1 MFKIEDKEYDETKL
15 EDKGK
20 RALANIQL
28 LAKERDTLL
37 LQLERNKV
45 LTEHYTS
52 IVKENLPKELQNV
65 LDKDEHFQVLKNN
78 IQEVKNFV
86 MNKI

>member
-1 MFKIEDKEYDETKL
+1 MFKIEDKEYDENKL
-15 EDKGK
+15 EDKSK

-45 LTEHYTS
+45 LTGHYAS
-52 IVKENLPKELQNV
+52 ILKENLPKEEE
-65 LDKDEHFQVLKNN
+65 KK
-78 IQEVKNFV
+78 
-86 MNKI
+86 

>member
-1 MFKIEDKEYDETKL
+1 MFKIENKEYDENKL

-20 RALANIQL
+20 RALGNVQL

-52 IVKENLPKELQNV
+52 IVKENLPKEAE
-65 LDKDEHFQVLKNN
+65 KK
-78 IQEVKNFV
+78 
-86 MNKI
+86 

>member
-1 MFKIEDKEYDETKL
+1 MFKIENKEYDENKL

-28 LAKERDTLL
+28 LTKEKDTLL

-52 IVKENLPKELQNV
+52 IVKENLPKEEE
-65 LDKDEHFQVLKNN
+65 KK
-78 IQEVKNFV
+78 
-86 MNKI
+86 

>member
-1 MFKIEDKEYDETKL
+1 MFKIENKEYDETKL

-37 LQLERNKV
+37 LQLERNKI

-52 IVKENLPKELQNV
+52 IVKANLPKEEE
-65 LDKDEHFQVLKNN
+65 KK
-78 IQEVKNFV
+78 
-86 MNKI
+86 

>member
-37 LQLERNKV
+37 LQLERNKI

-52 IVKENLPKELQNV
+52 IVKTNLPKEEE
-65 LDKDEHFQVLKNN
+65 KK
-78 IQEVKNFV
+78 
-86 MNKI
+86 

>member
-37 LQLERNKV
+37 LQLERNKI

-52 IVKENLPKELQNV
+52 IVKENLPKEEE
-65 LDKDEHFQVLKNN
+65 KK
-78 IQEVKNFV
+78 
-86 MNKI
+86 